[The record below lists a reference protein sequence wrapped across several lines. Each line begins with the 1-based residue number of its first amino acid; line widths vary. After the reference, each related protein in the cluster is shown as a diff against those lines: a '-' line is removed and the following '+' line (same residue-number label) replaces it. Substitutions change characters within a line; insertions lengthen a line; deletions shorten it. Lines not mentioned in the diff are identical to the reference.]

1 MKRSR
6 VVVAG
11 SLWVLAATLA
21 GAQPPPAQPTN
32 MISPG
37 NPILISGDGVPDGNG
52 ELRVV
57 PSFIPNPAGGPSTAR
72 ADFGS
77 GTCNGRSTYDAL
89 AKKTDPARPYDSFG
103 RTANANELTATQF
116 DTADPVHRRPRAF
129 QYNQRDGR
137 STGLGTLID
146 SNGDHRYEKL
156 QLTGTKNGQPVNI
169 TLDISGFDVNR
180 DGVADFARTNNLAA
194 LGFRG
199 CTNNFGEV
207 VSEIFIPCAHESAGE
222 CSFIEDLDGNG
233 ESDPDEDWGPMLAVS
248 GASVVEV
255 PTVSGVGL
263 AGLALLLLVGA
274 VRQLRRGGFAA
285 GV

>member
-1 MKRSR
+1 MKRSDIC
-6 VVVAG
+6 VAG
-11 SLWVLAATLA
+11 SLCVLLASGA
-21 GAQPPPAQPTN
+21 GAQAPQPTN

-57 PSFIPNPAGGPSTAR
+57 PTIIPNPAGGPSTAR
-72 ADFGS
+72 ADFGA

-89 AKKTDPARPYDSFG
+89 AAKSDPARPYDKFG
-103 RTANANELTATQF
+103 RNAAANELTATQF
-116 DTADPVHRRPRAF
+116 DTADPAHRRPRAF

-169 TLDISGFDVNR
+169 TLDISGFDLNR
-180 DGVADFARTNNLAA
+180 DGVADFARANNLAA
-194 LGFRG
+194 LGFTG
-199 CTNNFGEV
+199 CTNSLGSI

-233 ESDPDEDWGPMLAVS
+233 EWDPEEDWGPMLAVS

-255 PTVSGVGL
+255 PTLSGLGL
-263 AGLALLLLVGA
+263 ASLGVLLLVGA
-274 VRQLRRGGFAA
+274 LRRMRRGGFAA